1 MRIEQSIRVAAPREE
16 VWRYVSQP
24 ERYSEFMVGFR
35 WEPCPGEP
43 VTGMGARFTIYIDVA
58 SIDLGGLVEV
68 IEHDPPHV
76 LAWTN
81 ITGIDHRG
89 RWILRERGPE
99 QTEVTMRIG
108 YQVAGGILA
117 LISSRVGAPGI
128 SRNIRRSLSN
138 LKSVVEGAP

>member
-1 MRIEQSIRVAAPREE
+1 VRIEQSIKIAAPRED

-35 WEPCPGEP
+35 WAPCPGEP
-43 VTGMGARFTIYIDVA
+43 VDGIGARFQIYIEVT
-58 SIDLGGLVEV
+58 SIDLGGTVEV
-68 IEHDPPHV
+68 IEYDAPHE

-89 RWILRERGPE
+89 RWILRPRGPE
-99 QTEVTMRIG
+99 ETEVTMRLG

-117 LISSRVGAPGI
+117 LVSSRVGAPGI
-128 SRNIRRSLSN
+128 SRNIRRSLGN
-138 LKSVVEGAP
+138 LKSVVEGSP

>member
-1 MRIEQSIRVAAPREE
+1 MRIEQSITIAAPREE

-35 WEPCPGEP
+35 WEPCPGEA
-43 VTGMGARFTIYIDVA
+43 VNGKGARFQIYIDVI
-58 SIDLGGLVEV
+58 SVDLGGTVEV
-68 IEHDPPHV
+68 IEYDPPHE
-76 LAWTN
+76 LAWTS

-89 RWILRERGPE
+89 RWILRNCGPDE
-99 QTEVTMRIG
+99 TKVTMRLG
-108 YQVAGGILA
+108 YQVPGGILA
-117 LISSRVGAPGI
+117 LVSSRVGAPGI

>member
-1 MRIEQSIRVAAPREE
+1 MRIEQSVRIAAPREE
-16 VWRYVSQP
+16 VWRQVSQP

-35 WEPCPGEP
+35 WEPVPGHP
-43 VTGMGARFTIYIDVA
+43 VSGIGARFHVYIEVT
-58 SIDLGGLVEV
+58 SIDLGGVVEV
-68 IEHDPPHV
+68 IEYDPPHE

-89 RWILRERGPE
+89 RWTLRARGPD
-99 QTEVTMRIG
+99 QTDVRMRLS
-108 YQVAGGILA
+108 YQVPGGILA

-128 SRNIRRSLSN
+128 SRNIKRSLGN